1 MAASPPEVIH
11 RALSQ
16 RAISSVT
23 PELIDNGS
31 LIPAAVLVVLY
42 AKDDDYCVLLNKR
55 SEEVEHHKGEI
66 SFPGGAWEP
75 KDESLMAT
83 ALRETHEEMGV
94 LPEDVDVL
102 GELDDTPTS
111 SRFLISPYVGAIP
124 EQYRFKPSELEV
136 AEILEVPVLTLLDD
150 ECVRD
155 EVRIAGGR
163 LINSPAYSFQGHLIF
178 GATARILNRFLELLE
193 TDPQKEAVWRIMNP
207 QP

>member
-1 MAASPPEVIH
+1 MGA
-11 RALSQ
+11 
-16 RAISSVT
+16 T
-23 PELIDNGS
+23 
-31 LIPAAVLVVLY
+31 
-42 AKDDDYCVLLNKR
+42 AKDVVRRILSEHPKKTISDPSLTPAGVMVLLYPANGEYHILLNKR
-55 SEEVEHHKGEI
+55 TNYVDHHKGEI

-75 KDESLMAT
+75 RDESLMAT

-124 EQYRFKPSELEV
+124 KQYRFKPSELEV
-136 AEILEVPVLTLLDD
+136 AEILEVPVSTLLDD

-178 GATARILNRFLELLE
+178 GATARILNRFLQLLE
-193 TDPQKEAVWRIMNP
+193 TDPQKEAAWRIMNP